1 MIKSLLDRQSTYH
14 LQNYAI
20 LENEDNTYEYVGWDP
35 DKKTGEFAWIRG
47 NAAVVDDI
55 LCFGSITSD
64 GKEEVI
70 ETQLELDYE
79 LQKFPKWDKT
89 KYFCVVLGGSH
100 ASLLKFCDTGDFAKK
115 GTEEYKTV
123 QETLK
128 KHGVNLPSDDATF

>member
-1 MIKSLLDRQSTYH
+1 MIKSLLDRQNTYH

-35 DKKTGEFAWIRG
+35 DKKTKEFSWIRG
-47 NAAVVDDI
+47 KAAVLDDI

-64 GKEEVI
+64 GKEEAI

-89 KYFCVVLGGSH
+89 KYFCVVLGGSD

-115 GTEEYKTV
+115 GTEEYKTA
-123 QETLK
+123 QESLK
-128 KHGVNLPSDDATF
+128 KYRVNLPSDDATF